1 MVPNEKEDTA
11 EAKEKPDAER
21 KLAERLDVERK
32 RYEELAS
39 RMKYLQ
45 ADFENYQKRVDREMQ
60 QVEERSV
67 LGLVN
72 RLLSV
77 LDELEL
83 ASANAS
89 KPGQAKAV
97 SEGIKMVYKNLSSVM
112 KTAGVKK
119 IEAVGM
125 PFDPALHEA
134 VEKSEGTGEK
144 DTVVREIRSGYTFRG
159 LLLRPSMV
167 KVELAMK
174 KAGKPEAKANE

>member
-1 MVPNEKEDTA
+1 LSDNKNTEEEDKIGRIEDASPEAQLIQEK
-11 EAKEKPDAER
+11 R
-21 KLAERLDVERK
+21 K
-32 RYEELAS
+32 YEELQTKL
-39 RMKYLQ
+39 KYLQ
-45 ADFENYQKRVDREMQ
+45 ADFENYQKRMDREMQ

-83 ASANAS
+83 ASANAA

-125 PFDPALHEA
+125 PFDPRFHEA
-134 VEKSEGTGEK
+134 VEKVDGNGGK
-144 DTVVREIRSGYTFRG
+144 DTVVGEIRSGYTFRG
-159 LLLRPSMV
+159 QVLRPSMV
-167 KVELAMK
+167 KVELAVK
-174 KAGKPEAKANE
+174 KAGEPEARANE